1 MDFHKAITIAG
12 LLASVLLLAACD
24 SSANTDASPPGPV
37 KAASVADRKATLEAT
52 FDYEL
57 RTEEY
62 SMQDDRFPFGYW
74 EIIRVYPEVVSTDQ
88 PGAASAVN
96 ERISELVG
104 QFGCDGMGDESFH
117 TREIYLD
124 NGLLS
129 MTYEATWTCATMQAP
144 DGRAGFLNLDLAS
157 GSDLALDEQF
167 RDRYA
172 YERFQKSALEALNDA
187 LEEQMDDQNLDCP
200 DITELS
206 GFYTDGTELWV
217 AALPPEHGMA
227 GCDVRVAFALAPMR
241 DQLKR
246 LSPLQLAVTR

>member
-1 MDFHKAITIAG
+1 MDFHKAITLVG
-12 LLASVLLLAACD
+12 LLASAFLLAACD
-24 SSANTDASPPGPV
+24 SSANTDASPPAPV
-37 KAASVADRKATLEAT
+37 KSASMADRKATLAAT

-74 EIIRVYPEVVSTDQ
+74 EIIRVYPEVVSADQ
-88 PGAASAVN
+88 PAAASAVN
-96 ERISELVG
+96 ERISTLVG

-157 GSDLALDEQF
+157 GSELTLDEQF
-167 RDRYA
+167 QDRYA

-187 LEEQMDDQNLDCP
+187 LEDQVDGRDLDCP
-200 DITELS
+200 EITELS

-217 AALPPEHGMA
+217 AALAPEHGMTH
-227 GCDVRVAFALAPMR
+227 CDVRTGFLLTSLQ
-241 DQLKR
+241 DQLKPH
-246 LSPLQLAVTR
+246 SPLGLAVLR